1 MGGSVHRDGTGF
13 QLGYKQVGSNHSTLS
28 TQDLFAEYPVVVFAG
43 TKLMFIYLDINH
55 YQTVG
60 DTKTTLLRVIDTN
73 LQVENGY
80 AYTIEPNHRNVF
92 SNLDSLLFQISVNL
106 STEIGGLVTFAG
118 GKKLF

>member
-1 MGGSVHRDGTGF
+1 
-13 QLGYKQVGSNHSTLS
+13 
-28 TQDLFAEYPVVVFAG
+28 
-43 TKLMFIYLDINH
+43 MFINLDINH

-92 SNLDSLLFQISVNL
+92 SNFDSLLFQISVNL